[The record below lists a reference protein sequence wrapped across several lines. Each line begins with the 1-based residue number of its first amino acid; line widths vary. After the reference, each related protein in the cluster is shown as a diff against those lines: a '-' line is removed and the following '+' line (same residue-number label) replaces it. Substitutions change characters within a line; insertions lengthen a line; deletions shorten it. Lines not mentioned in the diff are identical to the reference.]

1 MLMGKDQIEE
11 YAEHVDT
18 IQSPHKVQVTIS
30 CRNLIDMDGIGNK
43 SDPYAILYAK
53 AEKDLKW

>member
-1 MLMGKDQIEE
+1 MGKDQIEE
-11 YAEHVDT
+11 NAEHVDT